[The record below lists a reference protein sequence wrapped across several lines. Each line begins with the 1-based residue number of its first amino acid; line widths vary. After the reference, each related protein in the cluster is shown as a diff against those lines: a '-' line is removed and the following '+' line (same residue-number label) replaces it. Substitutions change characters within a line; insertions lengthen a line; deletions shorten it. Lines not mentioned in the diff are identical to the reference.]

1 MAKAF
6 IILKAT
12 FCSFVIS
19 PEEGKSVHMM
29 DSLKGL
35 YELFLSN
42 MVISFTG
49 IMEQESNFFYILPVK
64 YWSGISKKHI
74 VRKAYN
80 RILEID
86 IQSL

>member
-1 MAKAF
+1 ME
-6 IILKAT
+6 IT
-12 FCSFVIS
+12 FSVRSFVIS
-19 PEEGKSVHMM
+19 PGEGKSVHMM

-49 IMEQESNFFYILPVK
+49 IMQQESNFFYILPVK
-64 YWSGISKKHI
+64 YGQEYQKSTLSEKHTIEFSKI
-74 VRKAYN
+74 G
-80 RILEID
+80 